1 MAALLTSSFVWWQ
14 NEQTIY
20 QNLQPHLQ
28 RENHISGMDRSN
40 EHGLR
45 RPCHACSVHLVVWP
59 PLSSRNRRFFSEIW
73 LLAINMALL
82 LLLNS
87 HDTTQHFTKH
97 AWPTWHINLGESYH
111 LIQHLET
118 IWASYQSTQ
127 SNNPVNGWVSRG
139 GMRNLG
145 ELQCT
150 WFLTVPTSL

>member
-1 MAALLTSSFVWWQ
+1 MSPRVAGIYYIRCSDGCLV
-14 NEQTIY
+14 NELVHLVTEWTDNLPKSTTTITAWESH
-20 QNLQPHLQ
+20 QWHGQ
-28 RENHISGMDRSN
+28 

-45 RPCHACSVHLVVWP
+45 RPCHACSVHLVVWL

-82 LLLNS
+82 LLSNS

-97 AWPTWHINLGESYH
+97 AWRTWHINLGESYH

-145 ELQCT
+145 VL
-150 WFLTVPTSL
+150 

>member
-20 QNLQPHLQ
+20 PNLQPQLQ
-28 RENHISGMDRSN
+28 RENHINGMDRSM
-40 EHGLR
+40 GSGV
-45 RPCHACSVHLVVWP
+45 HAMRAVCTSWYDPHCRVVIP
-59 PLSSRNRRFFSEIW
+59 RRFFSEIW

-82 LLLNS
+82 LLSNS

-97 AWPTWHINLGESYH
+97 AWRTWHINLGESYH

-145 ELQCT
+145 VL
-150 WFLTVPTSL
+150 